1 MHNCRV
7 SLHNCRVSLHN
18 CLSSHTHT
26 HVGDYMPDDK
36 QLVIPRRWKYEEYEE
51 CKESLGADAG
61 SLSYFCT
68 VLREA
73 PELAHIVYA
82 RFLLNFQGCKTCI
95 PLHDNVMVA
104 LKSGDKVALA
114 AAKAKRTVHFRE
126 QRAERLSLY
135 TRVAW
140 GRDPTQSTL
149 SMIIDKWD
157 SNKTSVPF
165 FARSMTWWQ
174 TTKHH
179 ILEQHVVGVL
189 IHGVPNSAF
198 LYTVNN
204 SIGGGA
210 NLNVEA
216 LRRTM
221 VHKYGGST
229 PLPRRICVNA
239 DNASDNKCWTV
250 LLFLGMLVYH
260 RYTNEC
266 FLSFLLVGHTHEDI
280 DQLFSV
286 LSRYLKRLGKVMG
299 PNEFQDELHNAMHA
313 AKRPAII
320 ERIECL
326 LDWDTHLFPHLV
338 KPAPT
343 GIQHATLGTKEDGD
357 VEVEVPHLFW
367 IHRRSD
373 GVVVLHYK
381 ELAAHPVFLPKV
393 RGSDPP
399 VTDPE
404 GIVLFGSPPPDPMVS
419 PPTECELRSVE
430 TEEGK

>member
-1 MHNCRV
+1 
-7 SLHNCRVSLHN
+7 
-18 CLSSHTHT
+18 
-26 HVGDYMPDDK
+26 MPDEK
-36 QLVIPRRWKYEEYEE
+36 QLIIPRRWKYEEHEE
-51 CKESLGADAG
+51 YSCSFGVDAV
-61 SLSYFCT
+61 SLSYFCDVIRT
-68 VLREA
+68 A
-73 PELAHIVYA
+73 SELSHIRYA

-95 PLHDNVMVA
+95 PLHDGVMKA
-104 LKSGDKVALA
+104 LKSGDKAALST
-114 AAKAKRTVHFRE
+114 AKEKRSLHFKE
-126 QRAERLSLY
+126 QRGERLCSY
-135 TRVAW
+135 ARNEW
-140 GRDPTQSTL
+140 GRDPTQSTM

-157 SNKTSVPF
+157 SNKTSVPY

-189 IHGVPNSAF
+189 VHGVPNSAF

-221 VHKYGGST
+221 VHKFRST

-239 DNASDNKCWTV
+239 DNASDNKCFT
-250 LLFLGMLVYH
+250 LILFLAMLVYH
-260 RYTNEC
+260 GYTQEVY
-266 FLSFLLVGHTHEDI
+266 LSFLLVGHTHEDI

-299 PNEFQDELHNAMHA
+299 PNEFQDELQNATRA
-313 AKRPAII
+313 AQRPATI

-326 LDWDTHLFPHLV
+326 LSWDTYLFPHLV
-338 KPAPT
+338 KPPPA
-343 GIQHATLGTKEDGD
+343 GIQHATLSTKEDPEK
-357 VEVEVPHLFW
+357 EVAVPHLFW

-381 ELAAHPVFLPKV
+381 ELAAHPIFLPKV
-393 RGSDPP
+393 RSSDPP
-399 VTDPE
+399 LTDPE
-404 GIVLFGSPPPDPMVS
+404 GIVLFRTPPPDPMVA
-419 PPTECELRSVE
+419 PPAECELRSVA
-430 TEEGK
+430 TEGAKRPRT